1 MDGDEIIKKKI
12 STVGGRG
19 FGYLSINRFHNK
31 SFE

>member
-12 STVGGRG
+12 STVGGG
-19 FGYLSINRFHNK
+19 VGYLSINRFHNK